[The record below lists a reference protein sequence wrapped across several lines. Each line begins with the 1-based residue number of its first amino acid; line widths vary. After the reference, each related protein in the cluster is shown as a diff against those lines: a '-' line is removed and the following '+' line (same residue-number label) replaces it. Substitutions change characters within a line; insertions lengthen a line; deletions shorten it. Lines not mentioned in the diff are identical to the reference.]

1 VKALERRTHRIVP
14 DMSLNC
20 SSRSEAY
27 VDMAGY
33 WDSSKLRRYV
43 FGGDFLWRR
52 GGEQVTHASM
62 TCSEA
67 LREWTPLTMSMIR

>member
-1 VKALERRTHRIVP
+1 
-14 DMSLNC
+14 
-20 SSRSEAY
+20 
-27 VDMAGY
+27 MAGY